1 MDDIDEVW
9 AVLTDEDNDEDHP
22 LQTINFKE
30 RSGSVWVPDDNL
42 MPWFPGELVITAKN
56 NTGEHEHDGNITF
69 GVDYATITYAPE
81 GVTAGLDLEDFE
93 VTLIAL
99 DANGDP
105 LPEGQDLYLSI
116 ENNTG
121 GCELADSDIACE
133 DDGYAEF
140 EINIVGD
147 LKTWINIT
155 LDDNDW
161 EDGNAT
167 MGNFMIDWPIMD
179 VVPDTIF
186 IGRSNTIT
194 ITAMD
199 YAGEPVEGINLTL
212 WTGGTSFGIPDPVE
226 TNADGQ
232 VEFSI
237 QPEASGKANV
247 TIVRGIE
254 YVNGMLTW
262 DINDSIITDT
272 YITITSIREMK
283 ISLSKSPIFEGQ
295 TLTVTI
301 TSGTDAL
308 SGVDVEFAET
318 TVQTD
323 ADGKAVFTAPDPG
336 VESAVYTVT
345 AEKVGYVTAERS
357 ITVIKIWGIT
367 IIAPSKAPGLGEEFT
382 ITVLAKGSP
391 LAGAIVEFNGK
402 TYTSSGDGKLTITA
416 PDKAGD
422 YTLTASYEDYQTAT
436 ITITIKEGGGIP
448 GFELLTL
455 IAALGVAFILL
466 RRRR

>member
-30 RSGSVWVPDDNL
+30 RSGSIWVPDDDL
-42 MPWFPGELVITAKN
+42 MPWFSGDLIITAKN
-56 NTGEHEHDGNITF
+56 NSGVNEHDGNITF
-69 GVDYATITYAPE
+69 GVDYATITYSPE

-93 VTLIAL
+93 VTLIAV
-99 DANGDP
+99 DANGEP
-105 LPEGQDLYLSI
+105 LPEGTDLYLWI

-121 GCELADSDIACE
+121 GCELADADIACE

-140 EINIVGD
+140 EINVVGD

-167 MGNFMIDWPIMD
+167 AGNFMINWPMME

-212 WTGGTSFGIPDPVE
+212 WTGGTSFGVPDPVE
-226 TNADGQ
+226 TDADGQ
-232 VEFSI
+232 VVFSI

-247 TIVRGIE
+247 TIVRGIK

-272 YITITSIREMK
+272 YITITSIQEMK
-283 ISLSKSPIFEGQ
+283 ISVSKSPIFEDE
-295 TLTVTI
+295 TLMVTI
-301 TSGTDAL
+301 TSGTATL

-318 TVQTD
+318 TVQTG
-323 ADGKAVFTAPDPG
+323 ADGKAEFTVPDPG
-336 VESAVYTVT
+336 VESAVYTIT
-345 AEKVGYVTAERS
+345 AEKVGYVTVEKS
-357 ITVIKIWGIT
+357 ITVIKIWEIT
-367 IIAPSKAPGLGEEFT
+367 IIAPKSIGLGEEFT
-382 ITVLAKGSP
+382 LTILAKGAP
-391 LAGAIVEFNGK
+391 LAGASVEFNGK
-402 TYTSSGDGKLTITA
+402 TYTSGADGKLTIKA

-422 YTLTASYEDYQTAT
+422 YTVSATYESYQTAT
-436 ITITIKEGGGIP
+436 YTITIKEGGVP